1 MFFIQ
6 RKWIP
11 HESPINMLCGYKD
24 TETVQ
29 LYGNIFVWNIN
40 WRGIRADFINS
51 RESKEYCDW
60 YDISTGT
67 RGKWR
72 THLYDDAHIPVL
84 GVNEFLFHN
93 DNFAQ
98 YDTRNMQW
106 YLGDD
111 SWMQNGNRW
120 YGYSCCDYG
129 KFQGEGNIL
138 QIKKGYNAWSIISS
152 EAQQVLSLIGYRKP
166 SYPKASMSEKLLLKA
181 YTVDVSSDQKNGIVI
196 LNSRDQ
202 RDRSLTFEQLLIQHC
217 WDS

>member
-84 GVNEFLFHN
+84 GVNEFLIDGMAIHAAITGN
-93 DNFAQ
+93 SKGKEISCRSKR
-98 YDTRNMQW
+98 DTMR
-106 YLGDD
+106 GV
-111 SWMQNGNRW
+111 S
-120 YGYSCCDYG
+120 
-129 KFQGEGNIL
+129 F
-138 QIKKGYNAWSIISS
+138 
-152 EAQQVLSLIGYRKP
+152 
-166 SYPKASMSEKLLLKA
+166 LLK
-181 YTVDVSSDQKNGIVI
+181 
-196 LNSRDQ
+196 
-202 RDRSLTFEQLLIQHC
+202 RSKY
-217 WDS
+217 